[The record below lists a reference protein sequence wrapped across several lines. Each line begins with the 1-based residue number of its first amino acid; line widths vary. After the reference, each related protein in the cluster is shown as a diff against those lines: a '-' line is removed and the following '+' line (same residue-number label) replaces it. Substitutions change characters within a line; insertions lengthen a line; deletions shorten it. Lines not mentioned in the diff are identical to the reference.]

1 MNYYGS
7 FIVCDDFMKEMEIMK
22 KLQHRHLIKLI
33 GVCSREIPYYLL
45 TEFMTE
51 GCLLDF
57 IRKSDPQKIDS
68 IQQLRFA
75 IQICDA
81 MRYLEERNF
90 IHRDLAA
97 RNCLVTIPNGT
108 NQLIVKVADFG
119 LSRLIET
126 NEIYTAKKGGKF
138 PIKWT
143 APEAIAFNRN
153 DYFILRAQCP
163 ANGFLHRAQ
172 NHKMLYE

>member
-1 MNYYGS
+1 
-7 FIVCDDFMKEMEIMK
+7 MEIMK

-81 MRYLEERNF
+81 MRYLEEKNF
-90 IHRDLAA
+90 M
-97 RNCLVTIPNGT
+97 
-108 NQLIVKVADFG
+108 
-119 LSRLIET
+119 
-126 NEIYTAKKGGKF
+126 
-138 PIKWT
+138 
-143 APEAIAFNRN
+143 NRF
-153 DYFILRAQCP
+153 DSC
-163 ANGFLHRAQ
+163 
-172 NHKMLYE
+172 